1 MNRKGTKPIYIQ
13 LQEYVKQNI
22 ETGTY
27 KPGQLLPSEREFSE
41 MFGISRMTVRQAIQG
56 LVGDGLVIKEHGRGM
71 FVARRT
77 IEKDNELQGFSEDM
91 IKLGFKPDSKTLEF
105 IKIYATEKHSKQL
118 EVEVGEPVYFI
129 KRLRLADGMP
139 MAIEYVYVPA
149 KYVENLEK
157 YNLEHCSLYE
167 VMKTDYKIEMMYA
180 QQSIMAKKLTKSDAR
195 LLLRKES
202 GFGLFVNRRV
212 FDRQNRLIEYGETY
226 YHPERYQFSLT
237 VDKK

>member
-157 YNLEHCSLYE
+157 
-167 VMKTDYKIEMMYA
+167 V
-180 QQSIMAKKLTKSDAR
+180 
-195 LLLRKES
+195 
-202 GFGLFVNRRV
+202 
-212 FDRQNRLIEYGETY
+212 
-226 YHPERYQFSLT
+226 
-237 VDKK
+237 